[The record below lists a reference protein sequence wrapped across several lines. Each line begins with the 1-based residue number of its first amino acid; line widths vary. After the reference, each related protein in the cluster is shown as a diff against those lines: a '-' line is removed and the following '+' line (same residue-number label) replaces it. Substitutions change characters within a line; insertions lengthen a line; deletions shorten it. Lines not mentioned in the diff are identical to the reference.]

1 MIQKMMIEKA
11 VYILDGREYENGRSL
26 RWTLKERMGEL
37 FCEMIDHAK
46 KKSGTRRG
54 TQTIDTLKKNI
65 ARGDHT
71 NVIFTGDRMFDLFEQ
86 IEELKSI
93 YSQLDD

>member
-1 MIQKMMIEKA
+1 M
-11 VYILDGREYENGRSL
+11 L
-26 RWTLKERMGEL
+26 
-37 FCEMIDHAK
+37 

-71 NVIFTGDRMFDLFEQ
+71 NVIFSGDRMFDLFEQ